1 MTGYTQKKQENPM
14 IDLKDKLKKRELTIG
29 SWITFGDPAVAE
41 IMARAGFDWLT
52 LDMEHG
58 SLSSDQAQQIIRTV
72 DLCGVPLLVRVMEN
86 NPELI
91 KKYMDM
97 GAYGVIVPLVNSGN
111 DAKKAVNAVKYP
123 PKGTRGVGLARAQR
137 YSMDLETYMKWNQE
151 KSVVIVQI
159 EHISAVEN
167 LESIMSVDGVD
178 GMLIGMYDL
187 SGSLG
192 YPGRFDHPAVRE
204 AIDEIYRKSNA
215 NGYLIG
221 QHVVKP
227 DPGGVLEA
235 IGRGVRFVGF
245 SDDFLYLGEYCRNQ
259 LGEIRKK
266 L

>member
-1 MTGYTQKKQENPM
+1 M
-14 IDLKDKLKKRELTIG
+14 IDLKEKLTKRELTIG

-72 DLCGVPLLVRVMEN
+72 ELCGVPLLVRVMEN

-97 GAYGVIVPLVNSGN
+97 GAHGVIVPLVNSRS
-111 DAKKAVNAVKYP
+111 DAEKAVNAVKYP

-137 YSMDLETYMKWNQE
+137 YSLDLESYMKWNQE

-167 LESIMSVDGVD
+167 LESIMSVEGID

-192 YPGRFDHPAVRE
+192 YPGQFDHPAVRE
-204 AIDEIYRKSNA
+204 SIGEIYRKSNA

-227 DPGGVLEA
+227 DPKGVLEA
-235 IGRGVRFVGF
+235 IDRGVRFVGF

-259 LGEIRKK
+259 LEEIRKK